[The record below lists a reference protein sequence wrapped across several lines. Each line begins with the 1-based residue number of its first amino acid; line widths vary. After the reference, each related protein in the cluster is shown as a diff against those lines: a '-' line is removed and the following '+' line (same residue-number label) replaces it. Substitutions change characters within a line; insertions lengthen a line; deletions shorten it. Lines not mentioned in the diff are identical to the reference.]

1 MKVVIADVFI
11 KQKKIIIHAC
21 IRTRCRTT
29 HKMVKSMVGIHI
41 ARIFKS
47 QKVIMSYG
55 VSFVMVPNDGHK
67 MLTIYLK

>member
-1 MKVVIADVFI
+1 MFKAEDRSQITDNTI
-11 KQKKIIIHAC
+11 LN
-21 IRTRCRTT
+21 
-29 HKMVKSMVGIHI
+29 KMVKSMIGIHI